1 MRIQTKLLKNH
12 IKLLI
17 KPYKILS
24 VIFGSNGSVE
34 KSGRG
39 KRIQIQWIQMKSE
52 KEKGFAKTAR
62 YVQAKDF

>member
-1 MRIQTKLLKNH
+1 MGIQTKTSENH

-17 KPYKILS
+17 KPYKTLS

-39 KRIQIQWIQMKSE
+39 KKIWIQWIWMKSE
-52 KEKGFAKTAR
+52 KEKEFAKTTR
-62 YVQAKDF
+62 YV